1 MEYDTNLY
9 RYTRIVYR
17 LKLKYSFLCYM
28 IFQKSPP
35 KPMPEPQPFV
45 DDDMLLNNERTDEVE
60 TVVGPSVNVEGDFA
74 SEGNIVVKGTV
85 SGSVTT
91 SRFLLVESGAKI
103 VANVRAGSAK
113 IAGEIKG
120 NMKIKE
126 SLELTSTARVMGD
139 IEAKVLVIEA
149 GALLFGKVGMP
160 GLEGTE
166 GKNSR
171 SSRNGGMKKVEETLV
186 S

>member
-1 MEYDTNLY
+1 
-9 RYTRIVYR
+9 
-17 LKLKYSFLCYM
+17 M

-35 KPMPEPQPFV
+35 KTIPDEQPFI
-45 DDDMLLNNERTDEVE
+45 DDDMNLNNERTDEVE

-91 SRFLLVESGAKI
+91 SRFLLVEPGAKI

-120 NMKIKE
+120 NMKIRE
-126 SLELTSTARVMGD
+126 SLELTATARVMGD
-139 IEAKVLVIEA
+139 IEAKILVIEA
-149 GALLFGKVGMP
+149 GALLFGKGGMP
-160 GLEGTE
+160 ELEGAE
-166 GKNSR
+166 GKNN
-171 SSRNGGMKKVEETLV
+171 SSGRNGGMKKIEEVPLV
-186 S
+186 